1 MRKEAGRKNER
12 EREENREELSTSGV
26 RKNFFFLWNQSAN
39 FNSMLFCSQ
48 NALTIREET
57 T

>member
-26 RKNFFFLWNQSAN
+26 RKNFFFLLESK
-39 FNSMLFCSQ
+39 SDL
-48 NALTIREET
+48 
-57 T
+57 